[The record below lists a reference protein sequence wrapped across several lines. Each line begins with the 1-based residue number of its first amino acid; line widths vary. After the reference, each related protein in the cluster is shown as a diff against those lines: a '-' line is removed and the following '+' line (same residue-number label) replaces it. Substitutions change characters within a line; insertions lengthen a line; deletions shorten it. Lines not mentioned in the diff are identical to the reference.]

1 MYEFVISLLI
11 VMILLKRFT
20 NRVKRTNLQIPL
32 PVTDSNQNIVVSM
45 QAQWYIRYIIRMRMM
60 SQQQH
65 KRYFTERISKF
76 QFLPR
81 IQQRTLTKA
90 MKQKQDILTISSSI

>member
-32 PVTDSNQNIVVSM
+32 PVTDSNQNS
-45 QAQWYIRYIIRMRMM
+45 
-60 SQQQH
+60 SQH
-65 KRYFTERISKF
+65 AS
-76 QFLPR
+76 
-81 IQQRTLTKA
+81 A
-90 MKQKQDILTISSSI
+90 MVCTMYNTHANDVTTTA

>member
-45 QAQWYIRYIIRMRMM
+45 QAQWYVRCIIRMRLM

-65 KRYFTERISKF
+65 KRYFTEKF
-76 QFLPR
+76 PNSNFYQEFNNEP
-81 IQQRTLTKA
+81 
-90 MKQKQDILTISSSI
+90 